1 MSLEDKNIDQ
11 MFSDAAHSQKAPQYD
26 PAYWAEMNA
35 MLKLEM
41 PRKEASCFGH
51 LEAPSF
57 SLDSFCPYSF
67 SIWTYQKHKK
77 DIPRLLYQQK
87 CNLKML
93 IIQKMQFVQ
102 FKRM

>member
-35 MLKLEM
+35 MLNARDAKKRGFLFW
-41 PRKEASCFGH
+41 AFGGTIVFAG
-51 LEAPSF
+51 LFLS
-57 SLDSFCPYSF
+57 YSF